1 MLCITKE
8 TLDRPG
14 NVALDGSDSFDRL
27 VKICKTLENKSSHDL
42 VKELTEGRRYLKCN
56 YRAHCNINGC
66 KDIADQCIR
75 YALSDEKNLRTN
87 QPVRKNMM
95 IIITLFQVD
104 KIKIQNVIQVTYT
117 R

>member
-1 MLCITKE
+1 MLLQMVLTVL
-8 TLDRPG
+8 TDLLRS
-14 NVALDGSDSFDRL
+14 A
-27 VKICKTLENKSSHDL
+27 LENKSSHDL

-66 KDIADQCIR
+66 KDIADQCIK

-87 QPVRKNMM
+87 QLVGKNM
-95 IIITLFQVD
+95 ITLFQVD
-104 KIKIQNVIQVTYT
+104 EIKMQNAIQVTYT